1 MLYDENGNELG
12 ILNLNGLFGEIFNN
26 KIDFVNAVE
35 ELTDE
40 QKVQQLIDA
49 VRNYKIYVDPST
61 FIYSMDDGI
70 LTVETPNFNITLG
83 TIFSIFNNDEI
94 KDIVEGIT
102 PEELQQ
108 IVKVD
113 KLELHGN
120 SVFMF
125 IDGENYEFPI

>member
-40 QKVQQLIDA
+40 QKIQQLIDA

-83 TIFSIFNNDEI
+83 TIFSTFNDDEI

-102 PEELQQ
+102 PEEL
-108 IVKVD
+108 
-113 KLELHGN
+113 
-120 SVFMF
+120 
-125 IDGENYEFPI
+125 